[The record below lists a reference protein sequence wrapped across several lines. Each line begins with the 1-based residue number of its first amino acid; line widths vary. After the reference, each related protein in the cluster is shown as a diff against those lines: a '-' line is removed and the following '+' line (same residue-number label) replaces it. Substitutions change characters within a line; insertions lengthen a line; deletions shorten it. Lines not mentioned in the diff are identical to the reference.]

1 MWIAARVAGRLDPA
15 GSVYLHEDTSGK
27 LVENRDGSVGT
38 LSRAVL
44 PF

>member
-1 MWIAARVAGRLDPA
+1 MAARVAGRLDPA
-15 GSVYLHEDTSGK
+15 GSVCPHYDASGK
-27 LVENRDGSVGT
+27 LVENRDGSVGA